1 MIYAT
6 ASMRLGT
13 AASVGARSEAL
24 LLCPR
29 MGTMWAEDEATAA
42 EAARSS
48 ASAAELASARV
59 RSERVRQ
66 DPAAC
71 ARVPVAGLGRWC
83 PACASHPPGHHL
95 ATESHERR
103 RPGATGSF
111 DNSLI
116 EGDLSRSQ
124 NGRACQGR
132 PADEPAILQ
141 KATLGCPEPSVS
153 GARPRRTR
161 GTRGVARCGGR
172 SAHRCASVCCRDDLV
187 GQELD
192 LR

>member
-1 MIYAT
+1 MFAKT
-6 ASMRLGT
+6 RRVRPRTGGR
-13 AASVGARSEAL
+13 VGAAMVPGLRITSL
-24 LLCPR
+24 
-29 MGTMWAEDEATAA
+29 
-42 EAARSS
+42 
-48 ASAAELASARV
+48 RV
-59 RSERVRQ
+59 TTW
-66 DPAAC
+66 P
-71 ARVPVAGLGRWC
+71 
-83 PACASHPPGHHL
+83 
-95 ATESHERR
+95 TESHKRR
-103 RPGATGSF
+103 RPGATGPF

-172 SAHRCASVCCRDDLV
+172 SAHRCDSVCCRDDLV